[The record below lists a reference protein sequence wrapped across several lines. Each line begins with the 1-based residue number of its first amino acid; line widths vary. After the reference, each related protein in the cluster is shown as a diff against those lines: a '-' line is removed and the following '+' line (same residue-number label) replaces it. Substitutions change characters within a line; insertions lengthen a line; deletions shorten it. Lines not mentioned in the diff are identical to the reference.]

1 MKIRSCLSDFV
12 KNFDLFSLTQFL
24 RYRQDEDYTTAS
36 GGITSIVIVGVFII
50 FFASNAISTVNKT
63 DIKW

>member
-1 MKIRSCLSDFV
+1 MKVKSCLSDFV

-24 RYRQDEDYTTAS
+24 RYRQDEDYTTVS
-36 GGITSIVIVGVFII
+36 GGLTSIIIVGVFII

-63 DIKW
+63 DIAW